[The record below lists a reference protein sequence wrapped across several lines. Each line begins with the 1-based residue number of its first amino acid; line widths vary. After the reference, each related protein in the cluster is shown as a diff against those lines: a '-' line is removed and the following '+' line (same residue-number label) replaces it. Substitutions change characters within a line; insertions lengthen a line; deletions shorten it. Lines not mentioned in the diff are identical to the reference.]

1 MVLDVSDA
9 LRPVKPRRLYEELV
23 QRLRQHIE
31 QAGLG
36 EGDRLPAER
45 ALAEQLGVSRA
56 SIKQAIIVLQ
66 VKGVVEVRH
75 GGGTYLLR
83 TDLPPEEIDTLVERQ
98 RRLPDVLDARE
109 ALETKLAELAA
120 VRHSEGDLAE
130 IEAALADMRAA
141 VDGGGLG
148 TDGDRRFHAG
158 VTAAAHSPI
167 LAEFMREIAPQV
179 AESRGES
186 LRQPGRPARSLAQ
199 HERIVDAIRRGDGAA
214 ARAAM
219 RTHLRTVGRVQLL
232 RWSPGSMDG
241 AEDGDTER

>member
-1 MVLDVSDA
+1 MSDA

-23 QRLRQHIE
+23 QRLLEHIK
-31 QAGLG
+31 QADLH

-45 ALAEQLGVSRA
+45 TLAERLGVSRA

-66 VKGVVEVRH
+66 VQGVVQVRH

-83 TDLPPEEIDTLVERQ
+83 ADQPAEPIDTLVER
-98 RRLPDVLDARE
+98 RRLLPDVLDARE

-120 VRHSEGDLAE
+120 ARRSEADLAE
-130 IEAALADMRAA
+130 IEAGLAQMRAA
-141 VDGGGLG
+141 IEAGDLG
-148 TDGDRRFHAG
+148 TEGDRRFHAA
-158 VTAAAHSPI
+158 VAAAAHSPI
-167 LAEFMREIAPQV
+167 LAGFMREIAHEV

-199 HERIVDAIRRGDGAA
+199 HQRITDAIRRGDGAA

-219 RTHLRTVGRVQLL
+219 RRHVRTVGRVQLL
-232 RWSPGSMDG
+232 RWSPEHIDSASA
-241 AEDGDTER
+241 AEGDDARP